1 MRHLHRSVSNSRA
14 AWRMPVMKSCCL
26 TSQYIIVYYTIS
38 QYIESFNVLWDMLL
52 VSGWLLSILL
62 CYVLLCVQYIEW
74 HKTLQRV
81 YCDRNAVSVN
91 IIPRTV
97 LWTVFPATL
106 WLCWKA
112 CDGLA
117 VAVALCILILRV
129 WGGVWLFWLRSVG
142 ILTRC
147 CSDFALSLGCAPRA
161 GSVVF
166 FVRIRLIR
174 FLAGCRKRRL
184 YQG

>member
-38 QYIESFNVLWDMLL
+38 QYIESFNVLRDMLL
-52 VSGWLLSILL
+52 VSGWLLSMLL

-74 HKTLQRV
+74 HKTLQIV

-106 WLCWKA
+106 VVLESLWWIGSCSCAVHTHTA
-112 CDGLA
+112 CLGWS
-117 VAVALCILILRV
+117 LIVLVEICRYLDSL
-129 WGGVWLFWLRSVG
+129 LFWLRTVPG
-142 ILTRC
+142 M
-147 CSDFALSLGCAPRA
+147 CAPC
-161 GSVVF
+161 GLCGF
-166 FVRIRLIR
+166 F
-174 FLAGCRKRRL
+174 C
-184 YQG
+184 